1 MSRYVMIAIGGAI
14 GAIARYQVAAVIQ
27 ARVPVGFPYG
37 TFIVNISGCLIM
49 GFVTALLTERLVV
62 HPNWRFL
69 IPIGFVGAYTT
80 FSTFELE
87 TFRAVSEG
95 AWPIAGAN
103 VVGSCVAGYAAL
115 WAGFIAARLLF

>member
-1 MSRYVMIAIGGAI
+1 MNRYAMIAIGGAL

-37 TFIVNISGCLIM
+37 TFVVNVTGCFIM
-49 GFVTALLTERLVV
+49 GVVTVLLTDRLVI

-69 IPIGFVGAYTT
+69 IPIGFIGAYTT

-87 TFRAVSEG
+87 TFLAVSEQ
-95 AWPIAGAN
+95 AWSTAIAN
-103 VVGSCVAGYAAL
+103 IVVSVVAGYLAL
-115 WAGFIAARLLF
+115 WAGFVAARAL